1 MDERRTEA
9 AALARPQNFDRSRR
23 ATSFFAAHAPR
34 VMASLAASSP
44 VFLAGTARASAPPR
58 RARLPPVRLG
68 RPVAPRAGAR
78 VPRSVGT
85 SFDLLAL
92 DSGADGATRAAADAF
107 ERVDDVV
114 MGGVSSSVIAPDLA
128 GRDCLV
134 WAGKCR
140 VEGGGFTGCRSVA
153 LKNPMD
159 LSAYDGIALTCGFES
174 DDEPERRTWK
184 ATVRTQN
191 DRGEMVYQ
199 ATFVPPVATRSGTG
213 SDERPPEIRIPWD
226 AFRLVRG
233 PTVVPDVPPLSAD
246 ECAKVYGLGLI
257 MSRFGPRGP
266 MPDFREGPFR
276 LALHGYGVYS
286 QSEDA
291 PSPATL
297 ASAAAD
303 NAGKRASENRGTR
316 NVVTFVLAPLIK
328 LVFSEKGRRRR
339 RAREILKERYGMS
352 DAKAR
357 FGFGQALKKTRM
369 GGNGAAAAAEGAAQ
383 LARDAVA
390 GVLTLPLR
398 GVFILLSK
406 LARLARAVRGQKQL
420 PKMK

>member
-1 MDERRTEA
+1 
-9 AALARPQNFDRSRR
+9 
-23 ATSFFAAHAPR
+23 
-34 VMASLAASSP
+34 MASLAASSP

-68 RPVAPRAGAR
+68 RPVAPRAGALI
-78 VPRSVGT
+78 PRSVGT
-85 SFDLLAL
+85 SFDLLSL

-153 LKNPMD
+153 LKNPLD

-199 ATFVPPVATRSGTG
+199 ATFVPPVATRSGAG
-213 SDERPPEIRIPWD
+213 PDERPPEIRIPWD
-226 AFRLVRG
+226 SFRLVRG

-266 MPDFREGPFR
+266 MPEFREGPFR

-286 QSEDA
+286 ELEDA

-352 DAKAR
+352 DAQAR

>member
-1 MDERRTEA
+1 
-9 AALARPQNFDRSRR
+9 
-23 ATSFFAAHAPR
+23 
-34 VMASLAASSP
+34 MASLAASSP
-44 VFLAGTARASAPPR
+44 VFLAGTRACLGAAPARAPPR
-58 RARLPPVRLG
+58 SL
-68 RPVAPRAGAR
+68 RPSRRAPRAGAL

-85 SFDLLAL
+85 SFDLLSL

-140 VEGGGFTGCRSVA
+140 VEGGGSPGAGPSRSKS
-153 LKNPMD
+153 LD
-159 LSAYDGIALTCGFES
+159 LSAYDGVALTCGFES

-199 ATFVPPVATRSGTG
+199 ATFVPPVASRS
-213 SDERPPEIRIPWD
+213 DPNERPPETRIPWD

-246 ECAKVYGLGLI
+246 QCAEVYGLGLI

-266 MPDFREGPFR
+266 MPEFREGPFR

-286 QSEDA
+286 GSDDA

-316 NVVTFVLAPLIK
+316 NVVTFILAPIIK

-339 RAREILKERYGMS
+339 RARQILKERYGMS
-352 DAKAR
+352 DAKASSDSGR
-357 FGFGQALKKTRM
+357 R
-369 GGNGAAAAAEGAAQ
+369 
-383 LARDAVA
+383 
-390 GVLTLPLR
+390 
-398 GVFILLSK
+398 
-406 LARLARAVRGQKQL
+406 
-420 PKMK
+420 